1 MIRPPMPSSAL
12 RVPVT
17 MLEADIMTS
26 PSRLPRYRLRACT
39 SGVLVWS
46 SRTAASRSLCQA
58 EDGEWPVHGPAGPP
72 GGFGDVGASGQAQGA
87 DGQVAHGCHDPRPGP
102 GSYLGVIL
110 LVESVADPVQRLD
123 CPLAA
128 HMAGPGRA
136 AGPGPGVAGPAPRGH
151 RRGGGARH
159 VADVALRPQDP
170 RALP

>member
-26 PSRLPRYRLRACT
+26 TSRLPRYRLRACT

-72 GGFGDVGASGQAQGA
+72 GGFGDVGASGQAQGP
-87 DGQVAHGCHDPRPGP
+87 HGHVPPCCPDPPP
-102 GSYLGVIL
+102 HPVSYPRFAPLG
-110 LVESVADPVQRLD
+110 
-123 CPLAA
+123 
-128 HMAGPGRA
+128 
-136 AGPGPGVAGPAPRGH
+136 
-151 RRGGGARH
+151 
-159 VADVALRPQDP
+159 
-170 RALP
+170 